1 MAVKVDNL
9 DDVINQLAKME
20 KAVELEIIREARK
33 RFRAVM
39 RKLVPTA
46 KKASPKDTGYLIKN
60 VKVKSRSKRGVSTVK
75 VDWQVPY
82 AGPLNFRKTKKTKV
96 AGFLGVSIVR
106 EEERSNSAYRFA
118 TDLWHKEKES
128 LDQEGSAIVKE
139 VFKDVLEKHGVKVEN
154 K

>member
-33 RFRAVM
+33 RFRSVM

-46 KKASPKDTGYLIKN
+46 KKASPKDTGNLIKN

-82 AGPLNFRKTKKTKV
+82 AGPLNFKK
-96 AGFLGVSIVR
+96 GQ
-106 EEERSNSAYRFA
+106 SAEKFA
-118 TDLWHKEKES
+118 SELWQKEKDS
-128 LDQEGSAIVKE
+128 LDQKGAAIVKE
-139 VFKDVLEKHGVKVEN
+139 VFKDVLKKHGVKVEN